1 MMRAK
6 RVVQLN
12 IHKIRY
18 RYAKEFIYGEYI
30 ETEAFH
36 GSSPIHLWER
46 GVLRNGLGFVVGF
59 IGHHYY
65 SILAA
70 SASDG
75 PSGSQHL

>member
-1 MMRAK
+1 MIAK
-6 RVVQLN
+6 WVMQLN

-18 RYAKEFIYGEYI
+18 RYATGFIYGEYI

-36 GSSPIHLWER
+36 ASSAIHLWQR

-75 PSGSQHL
+75 PSGSQRL